1 MSKFLMRPSKL
12 VTVLLFISLLG
23 LLMFGF
29 RTKPKNVLA
38 NEIERGLNLQSTDV
52 SILKAEAIDNLPSS
66 ARTQIQILEA
76 QLGVATEDSTRI
88 NLLKD
93 LATVWY
99 NEDQVGIAG
108 SYAEEVANIS
118 ESASAWAIAG
128 TTYGIG
134 IKGAKTDKE
143 RKYCIAKSLN
153 ALENAISMDP
163 SEVSYQLNRGIILAE
178 NPPAENPMKGVLML
192 LDLNKKYPKNVPV
205 INNIAKFALQTGQ
218 LDKAEQRLLTANSLK
233 PNDKTTNCLF
243 AQLYDAKGDKSKAD
257 EYRAKCEMNGL
268 N

>member
-1 MSKFLMRPSKL
+1 MRGSKL
-12 VTVLLFISLLG
+12 ITILFFLCLLG

-29 RTKPKNVLA
+29 RTKPKTVLA
-38 NEIERGLNLQSTDV
+38 NEVERSLNLQSTDV
-52 SILKAEAIDNLPSS
+52 SILKSEAIDELSS
-66 ARTQIQILEA
+66 SSRTQIQILEA
-76 QLGVATEDSTRI
+76 QLGTALVDSAKI

-93 LATVWY
+93 IASVWY
-99 NEDQVGIAG
+99 SEGQIGIAG

-134 IKGAKTDKE
+134 IKSAESDKE

-153 ALENAISMDP
+153 ALENAISLNPD
-163 SEVSYQLNRGIILAE
+163 EVSYQLNRGIILAE

-233 PNDKTTNCLF
+233 PNDKTTTCLF
-243 AQLYDAKGDKSKAD
+243 AQLYDAKGEKSKAD
-257 EYRAKCEMNGL
+257 EYRAKCAMNGL

>member
-1 MSKFLMRPSKL
+1 MRPSKIL
-12 VTVLLFISLLG
+12 TFLFFLSLLG

-29 RTKPKNVLA
+29 RTKPKTVLA
-38 NEIERGLNLQSTDV
+38 NEVERSLNLQSTDV
-52 SILKAEAIDNLPSS
+52 SILKSEAIDELSS
-66 ARTQIQILEA
+66 SSRTQIQILEA
-76 QLGVATEDSTRI
+76 QIASATEDSSKI
-88 NLLKD
+88 SLLKD
-93 LATVWY
+93 IASVWY
-99 NEDQVGIAG
+99 NEGQIGIAG

-118 ESASAWAIAG
+118 KTASAWAIAG

-134 IKGAKTDKE
+134 IKNAKSDKE

-153 ALENAISMDP
+153 ALENAISLNP
-163 SEVSYQLNRGIILAE
+163 TEVSYQLNRGIILAE
-178 NPPAENPMKGVLML
+178 NPPAQNPMKGVLML

-218 LDKAEQRLLTANSLK
+218 LDKAEQRLLTADSLK

-257 EYRAKCEMNGL
+257 EYRAKCAMTGL

>member
-1 MSKFLMRPSKL
+1 MKPSKIFTL
-12 VTVLLFISLLG
+12 VLFACLLAVLL
-23 LLMFGF
+23 FGF

-38 NEIERGLNLQSTDV
+38 NEIERSLNLQSTDV
-52 SILKAEAIDNLPSS
+52 SILKSEAIDKLSASS
-66 ARTQIQILEA
+66 RTQIQIYEA
-76 QLGVATEDSTRI
+76 QIGTATSDSTRI
-88 NLLKD
+88 GLLKD
-93 LATVWY
+93 LAAVWY
-99 NEDQVGIAG
+99 KEGQIGIAG
-108 SYAEEVANIS
+108 SYAEEVAAIS
-118 ESASAWAIAG
+118 ESAESWAIAG

-134 IKGAKTDKE
+134 IKSAQTEKE

-153 ALENAISMDP
+153 ALENAISIKP
-163 SEVSYQLNRGIILAE
+163 EEVSYQLNRGIILAE

-192 LDLNKKYPKNVPV
+192 LDLNKKYPKSVPV

-257 EYRAKCEMNGL
+257 EYRAKCEMNDL